1 MYRWFGLTDTIQV
14 PASDSLNLPTAGL
27 TMEAWVNPNS
37 MTSGNDVILRSCG
50 WGASCWVLEPNSDGV
65 YVILSTTDGVVGL
78 TQTPAIP
85 GGTWTHLASTYDGA
99 AVRVFVNGVQTDSGP
114 LTGSIPGNSYPL
126 YIGGG
131 DMSFGYGC
139 DYFDG
144 AVDEVRVYSR
154 ALSQAEIQNDM
165 LPPVNVAVS
174 LSPASATLTT
184 SQTQQFTATVTG
196 SSNVAVN
203 WSVAL
208 GPGAPAG
215 ALPGTIGASGLYTAP
230 STIASRHT
238 VIVTAQSQADTTK
251 SASATVTLNPPE
263 TISTPAAPTGPAS
276 GTTGTSYTYTAS
288 GATSSY
294 GHSVQYQF
302 NWGDGT
308 NSGWQAVGATSAS
321 HAWTT
326 ASTYQVTAQARC
338 AIDTTVTSAV
348 STGLA
353 VTMGPPSPPTG
364 LAATPG
370 NTQVTLSWSAS
381 TGATSYNVYRSTTSG
396 GEGPT
401 AYATGI
407 TSPTYTNTG
416 LTNGTKYY
424 YTVAAVNAGGTSAQS
439 TEVSATTMPA
449 PPTGLTA
456 TAGNAQ
462 VVLSWTASS
471 GATSYNVYRAT
482 TSGGEGTTALVTG
495 IAATTYTNTGLTSG
509 TKYYYTVAA
518 VNAGGTSAQS
528 SEVSAT
534 PQAAPT
540 LTSIAP
546 NTGVRGSAVPV
557 TLTGANLTGTYA
569 VIMSSSGVTVSQIT
583 VVNPTTVTAIFTVST
598 SAALTGRAISVVTGG
613 GASNPLTFTVL
624 GPTLT
629 TIAPT
634 SGLHATTVPVTLTG
648 ANLTGATT
656 VTVSGSGIT
665 VNSIAVVNPTTV
677 TANFVI
683 ASTASLTARTVSV
696 TTPIGT
702 TGTVSFTVN

>member
-1 MYRWFGLTDTIQV
+1 ML
-14 PASDSLNLPTAGL
+14 
-27 TMEAWVNPNS
+27 
-37 MTSGNDVILRSCG
+37 
-50 WGASCWVLEPNSDGV
+50 
-65 YVILSTTDGVVGL
+65 
-78 TQTPAIP
+78 
-85 GGTWTHLASTYDGA
+85 
-99 AVRVFVNGVQTDSGP
+99 
-114 LTGSIPGNSYPL
+114 
-126 YIGGG
+126 
-131 DMSFGYGC
+131 FGYIC
-139 DYFDG
+139 DCFDG
-144 AVDEVRVYSR
+144 TVDEVRIYGR

-165 LPPVNVAVS
+165 LPPVNVAIS
-174 LSPASATLTT
+174 LSPLSATLTA
-184 SQTQQFTATVTG
+184 SLSQQFTAAVTG
-196 SSNVAVN
+196 SSNTGVN
-203 WSVAL
+203 WTVAL

-215 ALPGTIGASGLYTAP
+215 ALPGTISASGLYTAP
-230 STIASRHT
+230 STIASQYT

-276 GTTGTSYTYTAS
+276 GTTGTSYTYTTS

-294 GHSVQYQF
+294 GHSVQYEF

-308 NSGWQAVGATSAS
+308 NSGWLAVGTTSAS

-326 ASTYQVTAQARC
+326 ANTYQVTAQARC
-338 AIDTTVTSAV
+338 AIDTTALSAV

-353 VTMGPPSPPTG
+353 VTMGPPLPPTG

-370 NTQVTLSWSAS
+370 NAQVTLSWSAS
-381 TGATSYNVYRSTTSG
+381 TGATSYNVYRSTKSG
-396 GEGPT
+396 GEGST

-407 TSPTYTNTG
+407 TSPTYTNTGLTNGTKYYYAVAAVNAGGTSAQSTEVSATPIAPPAAPTGLTAKAGNAQVVLSWTASSGGTSYNVYRATTSRGEGTTALVTGITATTYTNTG

-439 TEVSATTMPA
+439 
-449 PPTGLTA
+449 
-456 TAGNAQ
+456 
-462 VVLSWTASS
+462 
-471 GATSYNVYRAT
+471 
-482 TSGGEGTTALVTG
+482 
-495 IAATTYTNTGLTSG
+495 
-509 TKYYYTVAA
+509 
-518 VNAGGTSAQS
+518 

-534 PQAAPT
+534 PQAVPT

-546 NTGVRGSAVPV
+546 NTGVRGAAVPV
-557 TLTGANLTGTYA
+557 TLTGTNLTGAYA
-569 VIMSSSGVTVSQIT
+569 VMMSSSGVTVSQIT

-598 SAALTGRAISVVTGG
+598 SAALTGIAISVVTGG

-629 TIAPT
+629 TITPT
-634 SGLHATTVPVTLTG
+634 SGLHGATVPVTFTG